1 MNKVTLTLGALLL
14 FTVVNAQKV
23 APTSSSTEVK
33 KESKTQDLNG
43 AQPLNQSVKMHN
55 EVPKTRTSATSK
67 PVRKEETIKN
77 Q

>member
-1 MNKVTLTLGALLL
+1 MKKVTLTLGTLLL

-23 APTSSSTEVK
+23 APTSSSIEVK

-43 AQPLNQSVKMHN
+43 AQPLNQSIKMHH
-55 EVPKTRTSATSK
+55 EAPKTRSSATSK

-77 Q
+77 